1 MLNYFFRTLPKAIL
15 IGLPIV
21 MLVYLLINI
30 SFFVVFSIHEMEN
43 VSSEAIAI
51 VSKDAINTVP

>member
-1 MLNYFFRTLPKAIL
+1 MFIFYRTLPKAIL

-21 MLVYLLINI
+21 MLVYLLINV

-43 VSSEAIAI
+43 ISSEAIAI
-51 VSKDAINTVP
+51 VSNVAVV